1 MTTMSKR
8 SYSSLIQDLM
18 IEIVNITDEI
28 TLNDL
33 YKLYNKLFEEGFTNE
48 SIYEEFVSLKRRLQR
63 GV

>member
-33 YKLYNKLFEEGFTNE
+33 YKLYNKLYEEGFTNE
-48 SIYEEFVSLKRRLQR
+48 SIYEEFVNLKRRLQ
-63 GV
+63 

>member
-1 MTTMSKR
+1 MSKR